1 MRREELGD
9 LAPEA
14 RAARDGES
22 EPPAQRRVNLR
33 EDKAVGQSALE
44 VEPAQ
49 EGLSH
54 LRELRGSPS
63 DTHRPPDHPT
73 LRR

>member
-1 MRREELGD
+1 MPTAWKNSAISRRRR
-9 LAPEA
+9 AP
-14 RAARDGES
+14 AAL
-22 EPPAQRRVNLR
+22 PAQRRVNLR
-33 EDKAVGQSALE
+33 EDKAVGQSELE
-44 VEPAQ
+44 VEPAR
-49 EGLSH
+49 EGLSR